1 MPLIGF
7 PSWWNAVHERGK
19 LAEVYRV
26 VASAVRDWESIKR
39 AIKLDI
45 RPYYIGPYRGDP
57 VAFSYAGLVLGILEK
72 ARSDPVLL
80 FPSIASETLDEEA
93 FDERAA
99 ELEELVERAIEL
111 DFTGLEGV
119 DLFDP
124 ELRLRDFHP
133 MLVDACG
140 VAVGNLLL
148 KSCLGERVLE
158 KCVEGDKEYARYLA
172 DWGSELGRRYREAA
186 ELTARVLTDVED
198 LDEMVQAK
206 AAETVTGEVID
217 IAAHSLEKLGDVMV
231 TIRVGRPRVCEGV
244 RMSELEVK
252 TIREESSEKL
262 LKSAVQRLRRL

>member
-7 PSWWNAVHERGK
+7 PSWWQAIHEREK

-26 VASAVRDWESIKR
+26 VASAVRDWDSIKE
-39 AIKLDI
+39 AIRLDI

-57 VAFSYAGLVLGILEK
+57 VAFSYAGLVLGILEE

-80 FPSIASETLDEEA
+80 FPSVASETLDEEE

-99 ELEELVERAIEL
+99 KLEELVERAIEL
-111 DFTGLEGV
+111 DFTMLDEI

-124 ELRLRDFHP
+124 ELRLKNFHP
-133 MLVDACG
+133 MLVDCVGA
-140 VAVGNLLL
+140 AVGNLLL

-158 KCVEGDKEYARYLA
+158 KCVEGDREYARFLA
-172 DWGSELGRRYREAA
+172 DWGEELAKQYEEAA
-186 ELTARVLTDVED
+186 ELVARLVTEGLDKAVEP
-198 LDEMVQAK
+198 K
-206 AAETVTGEVID
+206 AFETVSKELMDVV
-217 IAAHSLEKLGDVMV
+217 ASSLDRLGDVMISV
-231 TIRVGRPRVCEGV
+231 KVGRPRVCSGV

-262 LKSAVQRLRRL
+262 LKSAVRRLRKL